1 MTDNDQTISQ
11 ITSSKDGKRRI
22 GNFHVSGKKTS
33 FSLARASKFTAIST
47 TVHNYFLR
55 SKK

>member
-11 ITSSKDGKRRI
+11 LTSLIDGKRRI
-22 GNFHVSGKKTS
+22 GKFDVSGKKTLPK
-33 FSLARASKFTAIST
+33 LARASKFTAIST
-47 TVHNYFLR
+47 TLHNYFLR